1 MIVMSLLLSLLGT
14 ILAFLGAFIVILPM
28 FVPRIGVSLIH
39 RVVLKRSF
47 LFVSATALSGSVFL
61 ISPNLGELILLAITI
76 GFLIMG
82 FIVRP
87 WIIFR
92 ELDSTDHVHFHDA
105 GLDDDELIL
114 GYEKE
119 GFSLA
124 WPVEEMLMPRHVV
137 NDELD
142 GTPLLATYCPVCR
155 SGMLFK
161 AELNGERLT
170 FRVQGLWRRNL
181 VMMDYQTKT
190 LWQQA
195 TGEAIYGRLMGRKLP
210 LLDGQQMKWLAWKKK
225 HPKTKLAIA
234 PRNAKKGIFPEERLN
249 RMFDSDRFS
258 PPGLAYLGEEVR
270 PKETV
275 YGITINGL
283 SKAYRVSDISKSDE
297 IADKLDNQELRIRY
311 NAETEEIE
319 AFRIQDGMRVQ
330 IPVERHRWLAW
341 KEFHPDTE
349 LYVG

>member
-1 MIVMSLLLSLLGT
+1 MSLLLSILGT
-14 ILAFLGAFIVILPM
+14 TLAFLGVVLVLLPM
-28 FVPRIGVSLIH
+28 FLPRIGVSLIH
-39 RVVLKRSF
+39 RVVLKRGI
-47 LFVSATALSGSVFL
+47 LFASAIILSGTVFL
-61 ISPNLGELILLAITI
+61 ISSNLGELILLTITI
-76 GFLIMG
+76 LFFIMG

-105 GLDDDELIL
+105 DLDNDELIL
-114 GYEKE
+114 GYEEK

-142 GTPLLATYCPVCR
+142 GTPILATYCPVCR

-195 TGEAIYGRLMGRKLP
+195 TGEAIYGRLKGEKLVI
-210 LLDGQQMKWLAWKKK
+210 LDGQQMKWLAWKKK

-258 PPGLAYLGEEVR
+258 PPGLTHLGEEVR

-275 YGITINGL
+275 YGIAINGL
-283 SKAYRVSDISKSDE
+283 SKAYRVSDLTKSDE
-297 IADKLDNQELRIRY
+297 IADRLDDQELRIRY

-319 AFRIQDGMRVQ
+319 AFRIQEGMRVQ
-330 IPVERHRWLAW
+330 ISIERHRWLAW

-349 LYVG
+349 LYAG